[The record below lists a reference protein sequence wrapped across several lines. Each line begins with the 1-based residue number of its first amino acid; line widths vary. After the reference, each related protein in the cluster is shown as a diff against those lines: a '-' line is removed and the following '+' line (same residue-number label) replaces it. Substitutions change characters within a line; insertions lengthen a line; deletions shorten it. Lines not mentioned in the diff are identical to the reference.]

1 MSRGGTRPG
10 AGRPRGS
17 RSKVTLKDGRT
28 LSELARERTE
38 FALDVLVSVASD
50 TKAPPSAR
58 ITAATA
64 ILNQGWGKPPQGHEP
79 ADAPEVDYT
88 KPPSA
93 RIIRP
98 GDEEFEEIELDD

>member
-1 MSRGGTRPG
+1 MSRGGARPG
-10 AGRPRGS
+10 AGRPPGS
-17 RSKVTLKDGRT
+17 RNKITLEDGRT
-28 LSELARERTE
+28 LGELAREQTE

-50 TKAPPSAR
+50 TEAPPSAR
-58 ITAATA
+58 VTAATA
-64 ILNQGWGKPPQGHEP
+64 ILDRGWGKPPQGHEL

-98 GDEEFEEIELDD
+98 GDEEFEAIELDD